1 MKVRF
6 SWFGSIA
13 LMIVIAQ
20 AALGVFIARFGP
32 THPIPVHFNLEGV
45 ANGWGDRNEV
55 GVIVGLM
62 AGLSA
67 LALLAIPALSRRSV
81 TGIKS
86 NTKSLRTAQ
95 SIVLFA
101 TSMMCAFVAVI
112 AFGQFAR
119 IIQHWGSVLMAFV
132 CLLFAGVGAYLGRVG
147 PNPLVG
153 VRTPWTYASRLAWDK
168 ANRLAGRLFFWGG
181 LAGVLAA
188 PFAPEPGGFRVVI
201 VGVLAIAA
209 AAVFESWRVWRHDPD
224 RTSAM

>member
-20 AALGVFIARFGP
+20 AALGASIARFGP
-32 THPIPVHFNLEGV
+32 THPIPIHFSLEGV
-45 ANGWGDRNEV
+45 ANGWGGRNEV
-55 GVIVGLM
+55 GTVVGLL

-67 LALLAIPALSRRSV
+67 LAVVAIPALSRRSV
-81 TGIKS
+81 TGIKRD
-86 NTKSLRTAQ
+86 TKSLRTAQ

-101 TSMMCAFVAVI
+101 TTMICAFI
-112 AFGQFAR
+112 AAITFGQ
-119 IIQHWGSVLMAFV
+119 ITKIQNSASLQMAFI

-168 ANRLAGRLFFWGG
+168 SNRLAGRLFFWGG
-181 LAGVLAA
+181 LVGVLAA
-188 PFAPEPGGFRVVI
+188 PFAPQPGGLRASVLS
-201 VGVLAIAA
+201 VLAIAA
-209 AAVFESWRVWRHDPD
+209 VVVFESWRVWRHDPD